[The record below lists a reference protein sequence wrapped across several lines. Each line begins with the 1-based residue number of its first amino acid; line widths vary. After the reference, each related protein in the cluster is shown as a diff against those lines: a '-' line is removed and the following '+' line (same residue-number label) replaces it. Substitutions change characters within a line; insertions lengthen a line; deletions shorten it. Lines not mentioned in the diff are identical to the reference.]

1 MTVWLSPSQNH
12 FPDHNHTF
20 TLDGSW
26 CERWLSQRCPLVCKH
41 EAHSR
46 NVLACKEHSE
56 RNMKE
61 GSGTALLIEM
71 FLFIS
76 TLFLLKAGF
85 TEKFK
90 SC

>member
-1 MTVWLSPSQNH
+1 MS
-12 FPDHNHTF
+12 
-20 TLDGSW
+20 SW
-26 CERWLSQRCPLVCKH
+26 FRSTAALVCKYG
-41 EAHSR
+41 AHSR
-46 NVLACKEHSE
+46 NVLACKEHLE
-56 RNMKE
+56 RNIKE
-61 GSGTALLIEM
+61 GSGTALLIET